1 MRLCLAASVVDEPLW
16 PAELADSELAK
27 HPVYQVPIVVIAG
40 RLLPEIIIYISK
52 VQLYLLYI
60 AVGAVLR
67 ALLLKH
73 GDHRSLKVVERKYSF
88 FQNLESA

>member
-40 RLLPEIIIYISK
+40 RLLSEIII
-52 VQLYLLYI
+52 L
-60 AVGAVLR
+60 
-67 ALLLKH
+67 H
-73 GDHRSLKVVERKYSF
+73 F
-88 FQNLESA
+88 